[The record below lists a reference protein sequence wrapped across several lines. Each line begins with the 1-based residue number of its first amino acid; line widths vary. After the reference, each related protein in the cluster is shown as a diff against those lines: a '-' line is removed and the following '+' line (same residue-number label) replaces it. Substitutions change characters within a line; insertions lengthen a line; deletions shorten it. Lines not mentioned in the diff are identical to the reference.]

1 MSGGAIQLAWH
12 NSIPRKNARKHAL
25 TRTHIL
31 MLLPLLPAR
40 VFVISPDDT
49 HLHRCSLWKRPTA
62 RTRSGSTWCTPP
74 PPQLTGLFQV
84 CVWGL
89 PARHTLE
96 PRIYN
101 LESATLETLAGPSQ
115 FDERDL
121 SFSLS
126 LSLSLSGCRYC
137 YAMLCVCC
145 RGVSG
150 EPWMRLVGWRLAR
163 QMVASL
169 AGTPAALLP
178 LFCLLALEIFV
189 GIRLAS

>member
-1 MSGGAIQLAWH
+1 MEETNGE
-12 NSIPRKNARKHAL
+12 N
-25 TRTHIL
+25 
-31 MLLPLLPAR
+31 
-40 VFVISPDDT
+40 
-49 HLHRCSLWKRPTA
+49 SLWINLVYSSA
-62 RTRSGSTWCTPP
+62 AAINRTFPG
-74 PPQLTGLFQV
+74 V
-84 CVWGL
+84 CVGGL

-126 LSLSLSGCRYC
+126 LSLSGCRYF

-189 GIRLAS
+189 GTRLAS